1 LRSAAALLAL
11 MVLAG
16 CGGKQR
22 PRPAPAPSATATPRA
37 PSERE
42 LIGDLLE
49 RRARRTAD
57 RVARLG
63 VRRAHYDVVRIALHG
78 RRARIRARFSYRVR
92 GVLGDFGT
100 PRTLVARKRHGRWR
114 IARVVGE
121 RDAEP
126 WQVDDY
132 VRTVLPHFVV
142 LHPRDLAAPADA
154 LEDGYARLEETLRRS
169 RLRRRYLVVVA
180 RDGEDAHR
188 LTRRIA
194 GVASLTALTDTLLGA
209 GTRIAAQRLL
219 IVQSN
224 FGLTSAEDQQSVVTH
239 ELTHAV
245 LAPFAT
251 GRTPAWLIE
260 GVALYVSADDRRAE
274 YAALPVV
281 PTLAA
286 MSTPE
291 AIARLS
297 GEEQRA
303 AYAASSAAAHLIA
316 ERFGR
321 DALLRLYRAFSR
333 PGPRRGSAAYSD
345 RVVRRTLGVGLD
357 ELQRTLG

>member
-11 MVLAG
+11 VALAG
-16 CGGKQR
+16 CGAKQR
-22 PRPAPAPSATATPRA
+22 PRPAPTPSATATPRP

-42 LIGDLLE
+42 LIADALA
-49 RRARRTAD
+49 RRARRTTE

-63 VRRAHYDVVRIALHG
+63 VRRAHYDIARVALRG
-78 RRARIRARFSYRVR
+78 RRARIRARLSYRVR
-92 GVLGDFGT
+92 GVRGDFGT
-100 PRTLVARKRHGRWR
+100 PRSFVARKRRGRWR
-114 IARVVGE
+114 VSRVGGE
-121 RDAEP
+121 RDADP
-126 WQVDDY
+126 WEVDDY

-142 LHPRDLAAPADA
+142 LHPRDIPAPVDA
-154 LEDGYARLEETLRRS
+154 LEDGYARLEQTLRRS

-188 LTRRIA
+188 LTRHIA
-194 GVASLTALTDTLLGA
+194 GVASLTALTDTQLGA

-219 IVQSN
+219 IVQDN

-239 ELTHAV
+239 ELAHAV

-260 GVALYVSADDRRAE
+260 GVALYVSDDDRRAE
-274 YAALPVV
+274 YAALSSV

-286 MSTPE
+286 MSTPY

-303 AYAASSAAAHLIA
+303 AYAASSAAAHVIA

-321 DALLRLYRAFSR
+321 NALLRLYRAYAR
-333 PGPRRGSAAYSD
+333 PGPLRGSAGYSD